1 MWYRVFGY
9 PNRLYTAREI
19 LALSLMPND
28 LISVNAQ
35 DNLFEFSEWYV
46 FSDTYIQNLI
56 AKDLGY
62 TVGDDGVIHRTV
74 SQSQTQSTKNLG
86 YSIGDDGTL
95 HKTHPNQHPQYQ
107 PTTKTNSS
115 TSNNS
120 FESWW
125 ENIGGCFVWF
135 IFALLGYCLLNVI
148 LGK

>member
-1 MWYRVFGY
+1 MWYRVFRY
-9 PNRLYTAREI
+9 PNRIYSAREI

-28 LISVNAQ
+28 
-35 DNLFEFSEWYV
+35 
-46 FSDTYIQNLI
+46 LI

-74 SQSQTQSTKNLG
+74 SQSQTQSPKNLG
-86 YSIGDDGTL
+86 YSIGDDGAL

-125 ENIGGCFVWF
+125 ENIGGGVLFGLF
-135 IFALLGYCLLNVI
+135 LLY
-148 LGK
+148 